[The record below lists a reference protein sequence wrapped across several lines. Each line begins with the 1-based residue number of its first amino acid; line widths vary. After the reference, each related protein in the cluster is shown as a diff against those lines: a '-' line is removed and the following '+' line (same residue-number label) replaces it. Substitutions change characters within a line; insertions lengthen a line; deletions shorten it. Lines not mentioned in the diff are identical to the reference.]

1 MSKFFNDT
9 RNVQNVN
16 PVPATANVD
25 IQQLVGALK
34 QNLEGNG
41 SSHAHSTEM
50 DLKHLLQPLKN
61 SPEVAA
67 EVVARRLLIEKR
79 DQRGPFVGFRQTQAR
94 ERGLDHGQRRH
105 RHAANAVALVNR
117 YG

>member
-16 PVPATANVD
+16 PVSATANVD

-34 QNLEGNG
+34 QNLDGNG

-61 SPEVAA
+61 SHEVAA
-67 EVVARRLLIEKR
+67 EVVARRLEK
-79 DQRGPFVGFRQTQAR
+79 GPSSRLPRTEDKSFRLSHSNPAIQT
-94 ERGLDHGQRRH
+94 
-105 RHAANAVALVNR
+105 AADT
-117 YG
+117 Y